1 MTRESDIAEAFV
13 SLATSL
19 ATGFDVT
26 DLLSELTTDSARFLD
41 VASAGLLLADGL
53 GVLHVLSA
61 SSEATRLLEVFQLQ
75 SGQGPCRDCFD
86 TGGPVSVPDLAAEVG
101 RWPLF
106 VPAAQAAGFASVH
119 ALPLR
124 LRDTV
129 LGAMGLFGTTVGALE
144 PADLKLG
151 QAFADVASVALV
163 QDRTVADRITL
174 MEQLQTALTSRVLV
188 EQAKGVVSQVG
199 DVDMPTAFL
208 MLRRYGRRHH
218 ARLGDVAHA
227 VVTRSLSA
235 HQLLEDAHAGETH
248 PDG

>member
-1 MTRESDIAEAFV
+1 MTRESDIAAAFV

-19 ATGFDVT
+19 ATGYDVT

-61 SSEATRLLEVFQLQ
+61 SSEATRQLEIFQLQ
-75 SGQGPCRDCFD
+75 NGQGPCRDCFD
-86 TGGPVSVPDLAAEVG
+86 SGVPVSVPDLAVEVE

-106 VPAAQAAGFASVH
+106 VPAARAAGFESVH
-119 ALPLR
+119 ALPMR

-129 LGAMGLFGTTVGALE
+129 LGAMGLFGTTVGSLE

-163 QDRTVADRITL
+163 QDRTVADRVTL

-188 EQAKGVVSQVG
+188 EQAKGVVAQVG
-199 DVDMPTAFL
+199 DVDMPRAFL
-208 MLRRYGRRHH
+208 MLRQYGRRHRL
-218 ARLGDVAHA
+218 RLGDVAHA
-227 VVTRSLSA
+227 VVTRSLPA
-235 HQLLEDAHAGETH
+235 QRLLEDANVGDSHS
-248 PDG
+248 D